1 MNVEYVRTINNQK
14 LTTKMLFVKTFFME
28 SLSTYSALHP
38 FIIPFFAVIL
48 KAKITCITVKCVIHF
63 MTAHL
68 TVPLGVVGGLHSNL
82 NEKNRLQNS

>member
-1 MNVEYVRTINNQK
+1 MNVDYVRTINNEK

-48 KAKITCITVKCVIHF
+48 KAKITCITVNCVIHF
-63 MTAHL
+63 MTADF
-68 TVPLGVVGGLHSNL
+68 TVPLGVVGVYI
-82 NEKNRLQNS
+82 RI